1 MRINVTS
8 RTHQSA
14 FRSAYEIGV
23 QKALILGYKP
33 VEDARAFNGVYY
45 VKNGKM
51 WIFFLE
57 GLARQIGATC
67 HNDFREH
74 FYAIEDYLLY
84 NHMPIEEMVVA
95 VFGKDCPEYE
105 KYCHVFAAEDDY
117 NDEDF
122 DFDDDLASV
131 MCDIYEINGGDGSG
145 DVYIGDGTW
154 VSADGSYRCR

>member
-1 MRINVTS
+1 MHTDFATS
-8 RTHQSA
+8 E
-14 FRSAYEIGV
+14 F
-23 QKALILGYKP
+23 KALVLGYQK
-33 VEDARAFNGVYY
+33 VIDARAYGGVYY
-45 VKNGKM
+45 LKDNKR
-51 WIFFLE
+51 WIFNLPALSRALGISTPQEFAAA
-57 GLARQIGATC
+57 G
-67 HNDFREH
+67 
-74 FYAIEDYLLY
+74 YAIEDYLLY
-84 NHMPIEEMVVA
+84 NHMSIEEIVVA
-95 VFGKDCPEYE
+95 VFGKDSPEYE

>member
-1 MRINVTS
+1 MRILKSCTRNSVS
-8 RTHQSA
+8 R
-14 FRSAYEIGV
+14 RSAYEIGV

-33 VEDARAFNGVYY
+33 VEDERAFNGVYY
-45 VKNGKM
+45 AKNGKM

-57 GLARQIGATC
+57 SLARKIGATC

-84 NHMPIEEMVVA
+84 NHLSIEEMVIT
-95 VFGKDCPEYE
+95 VFGKDSPEYE
-105 KYCHVFAAEDDY
+105 EHCHAFAAEDDY
-117 NDEDF
+117 NGEDF
-122 DFDDDLASV
+122 DFGDDLATV
-131 MCDIYEINGGDGSG
+131 MRDIYEMNGGDGSG

>member
-14 FRSAYEIGV
+14 FRSAYETGV

-45 VKNGKM
+45 VKDGKM

-84 NHMPIEEMVVA
+84 NDMSIEEMVVA
-95 VFGKDCPEYE
+95 VFGKDSPEYE
-105 KYCHVFAAEDDY
+105 EYCHVFAAEDDY